1 MLEGRTKSYDASR
14 VTQVHVT
21 TETYT
26 QVQRSTVVPKYS
38 INRGPVASG
47 VDMGHD
53 LEVQLE
59 GDGEDDKGSF
69 DGAMNTSEIRLTK
82 GKESE

>member
-38 INRGPVASG
+38 INRGPVD
-47 VDMGHD
+47 VGHD

-69 DGAMNTSEIRLTK
+69 DGAMNTSEVRLTK